1 MIEVKIQL
9 EVPKVLFSLSY
20 SLEFEEKVERKR
32 EEAQRDIPIE
42 TKPHKE
48 CVGKVARAICA
59 VRKQIKA
66 REEFILLLIYDIVL
80 FRCSWNFSS

>member
-20 SLEFEEKVERKR
+20 SLEFGEKVERKR

-42 TKPHKE
+42 MKPHKE
-48 CVGKVARAICA
+48 CVVKW
-59 VRKQIKA
+59 Q
-66 REEFILLLIYDIVL
+66 ELYEL
-80 FRCSWNFSS
+80 